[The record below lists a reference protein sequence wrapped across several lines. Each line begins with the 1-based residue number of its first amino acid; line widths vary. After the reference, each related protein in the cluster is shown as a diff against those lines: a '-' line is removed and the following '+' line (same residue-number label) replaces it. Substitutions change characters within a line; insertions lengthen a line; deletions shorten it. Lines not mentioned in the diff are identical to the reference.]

1 MQIFLNKLNFITFLL
16 FKTFLLLP
24 GLSFAENSKFSKLSS
39 LEKDGNATVS
49 ALVVK
54 LSDGEK
60 IAELNADLKLCPA
73 SVTKLVLG
81 AQALDKWGTTKTF
94 STKLFARGKI
104 NKGTLDGDIIFYGG
118 GDASL
123 TNEKLWFLTTDVA
136 RYGIKKITGKI
147 VVNNSLF
154 GKVLEDEN
162 RLGGKTKSHNAYD
175 APLSSA
181 AVNFSV
187 IAIVVSPNEKVGG
200 QAKISLEPYPL
211 NSVVINGSV
220 TTTSENSPPQVS
232 VSRQSKNG
240 KDIFSV
246 SGNIPKNSTAQRIYR
261 SISNADRYAGEVLN
275 GFLTAAGIETSGEI
289 EIDSKEL
296 KGSLTPIA
304 AVDGYPIEWQMK
316 GLFEVSNNFIGD
328 ILALN
333 LLSES
338 NPKNKGDLKE
348 AGSLL
353 EKYMKNVLKNST
365 WETNQKL
372 NSPII
377 IESGSGL
384 TPNNRLSARDIIS
397 LLDHMYF
404 SGRAFPAYINA
415 LPIVGDEGTLKRRF
429 TSASEK
435 HLQGRLRGKT
445 GTLTEPVN
453 VSALG
458 GYSRLKNGD
467 WVAFAVI
474 VNGVKSKPQPDL
486 KNIRDAIDSDLAKVL
501 PSEL

>member
-1 MQIFLNKLNFITFLL
+1 MQLFFINLNKMPSFILIISFYLPTITFAQ
-16 FKTFLLLP
+16 
-24 GLSFAENSKFSKLSS
+24 SSKFPKLSQ
-39 LEKDGNATVS
+39 LQQNGNATVS

-54 LSDGEK
+54 LSNGEK
-60 IAELNADLKLCPA
+60 IAELNSDMRLCPA

-94 STKLFARGKI
+94 TTKLYGRGKI
-104 NKGTLDGDIIFYGG
+104 NKGTLEGDIIFYGA

-123 TNEKLWFLTTDVA
+123 TNEKLWFLTTDVS

-147 VVNNSLF
+147 VVNNSMF
-154 GKVLEDEN
+154 GNVLEDEN
-162 RLGGKTKSHNAYD
+162 RLGGKNKSHNAYD

-187 IAIVVSPNEKVGG
+187 LAIVVTPNEKIGG
-200 QAKISLEPYPL
+200 QAKISLEPYTL
-211 NSVVINGSV
+211 NSISVIGNV
-220 TTTSENSPPQVS
+220 TTTNENSAPQIS

-246 SGNIPKNSTAQRIYR
+246 SGTIPKNSTAQRIYR
-261 SISNADRYAGEVLN
+261 SISDADRYTGEVLN

-289 EIDSKEL
+289 QIESKEL
-296 KGSLTPIA
+296 KGNLIPLAS
-304 AVDGYPIEWQMK
+304 VEGYPIEWQMK

-328 ILALN
+328 TLALN

-365 WETNQKL
+365 WDSNQNQ
-372 NSPII
+372 NSTLI

-415 LPIVGDEGTLKRRF
+415 LPIVGDEGSLKRRF
-429 TSASEK
+429 TSPTEK

-445 GTLTEPVN
+445 GTLTEPVH